1 MNICLLTIDYYITA
15 IENGISKFE
24 AQDMALNKLRDLR
37 YNLGYVD
44 ATILR
49 ECEITCDIINRLVNI

>member
-37 YNLGYVD
+37 CNLNYVD

-49 ECEITCDIINRLVNI
+49 ECEVTCDIINRLTNI

>member
-24 AQDMALNKLRDLR
+24 AQNMALNKLRDLR
-37 YNLGYVD
+37 CNLDYID